1 MRLSLSSSD
10 DFTSSCQRNKVY
22 IKAKKICEKYGYQI
36 LPECYVTVGASGKET
51 IHFGIFPPD
60 HDSALPIIYCK
71 ECEGKQHF
79 KIQTKYEGAL
89 SISSHTK
96 YLEAATAANKMVKE
110 LQQLDFKNLY
120 RVS

>member
-1 MRLSLSSSD
+1 MMFSRSSSA
-10 DFTSSCQRNKVY
+10 DFTSSCQSNKVY

-36 LPECYVTVGASGKET
+36 IPECYVKVEASGKET

-60 HDSALPIIYCK
+60 HDSILPIIYCS
-71 ECEGKQHF
+71 ECEGKQNF
-79 KIQTKYEGAL
+79 KIQTRSEGAL

-96 YLEAATAANKMVKE
+96 YLEAAIAANKMVQE

-120 RVS
+120 KVS